1 MLPQSYGIQTWGGV
15 DAVIKAFEESL
26 QQLKLS
32 YVDLYLIHWPAAE
45 PKYNDW
51 KKVNRETWRAM
62 EYIYNSQRAKAIGVS
77 NFMCRHMDELL
88 QTCSIKPMVNQIEN
102 HPGFYQKDIAD
113 FCKANNIQLM
123 AWGPLGHGEINSNE
137 IKIIADKYN
146 KTLAQICLRWN
157 YQHGFISIPK
167 TNSINRMKE
176 NLDFLDFVIDEY
188 DMSIIDNL
196 PFCGGEGAI
205 VK

>member
-1 MLPQSYGIQTWGGV
+1 M
-15 DAVIKAFEESL
+15 
-26 QQLKLS
+26 
-32 YVDLYLIHWPAAE
+32 
-45 PKYNDW
+45 
-51 KKVNRETWRAM
+51 
-62 EYIYNSQRAKAIGVS
+62 
-77 NFMCRHMDELL
+77 
-88 QTCSIKPMVNQIEN
+88 
-102 HPGFYQKDIAD
+102 
-113 FCKANNIQLM
+113 
-123 AWGPLGHGEINSNE
+123 GPLGHGEINSNE

-157 YQHGFISIPK
+157 YQNGFISIPK